1 MPRKRKP
8 LTEWQRQAKNFKA
21 RIRYNEKKGFSISE
35 YARVVAEHIKEYTA
49 EELKGFTHE
58 VIRDIDSVSEAQLTV
73 DNYRQFLQEFITPG
87 KQYES
92 QGAYLLLAWFN
103 SLLDTRSV
111 VKVAEMVKRGLEENG
126 LPDYSAKYREKDA
139 LVYIGKMQAWL
150 PEDMRLTDEQV
161 YHYANDYDSGDWGD
175 IYDYDY

>member
-58 VIRDIDSVSEAQLTV
+58 FIRDVDSISEAQLTV
-73 DNYRQFLQEFITPG
+73 DNYRQFLEEFETPG
-87 KQYES
+87 EKYES
-92 QGAYLLLAWFN
+92 QGARLLLVWFN
-103 SLLDTRSV
+103 SLLGSFNVRE
-111 VKVAEMVKRGLEENG
+111 VAEMVKRGLEENG
-126 LPDYSAKYREKDA
+126 LPDYSVKYREHDA
-139 LVYIGKMQAWL
+139 LAYIGKMQAWL
-150 PEDMRLTDEQV
+150 PEYMRLSDEQV
-161 YHYANDYDSGDWGD
+161 YNYAYFMDADDVWTDYD
-175 IYDYDY
+175 

>member
-8 LTEWQRQAKNFKA
+8 LTEWQKQAKNFKQ
-21 RIRYNEKKGFSISE
+21 RIRYSEKKGYSVSAHAR
-35 YARVVAEHIKEYTA
+35 YAVEHIKEYTA

-58 VIRDIDSVSEAQLTV
+58 YIRDVDSISKAQLIIE
-73 DNYRQFLQEFITPG
+73 DYRQFLQEFITSG
-87 KQYES
+87 EKYES
-92 QGAYLLLAWFN
+92 KGAYLLLAWFN

-111 VKVAEMVKRGLEENG
+111 RQVAEMVTRGLEENG
-126 LPDYSAKYREKDA
+126 LPDYSVKYRERDA
-139 LVYIGKMQAWL
+139 LAYIGKMQVWL

-161 YHYANDYDSGDWGD
+161 YRYANDYDSVDWGD

>member
-58 VIRDIDSVSEAQLTV
+58 YIRDVDSISEAQLTV
-73 DNYRQFLQEFITPG
+73 ENYRQFLKEFITPG
-87 KQYES
+87 EKYET
-92 QGAYLLLAWFN
+92 QGAYLLFAWFN

-111 VKVAEMVKRGLEENG
+111 RQVAEMVKRGLEENG
-126 LPDYSAKYREKDA
+126 LPDYSVKYREHDA
-139 LVYIGKMQAWL
+139 LAYIGKMQVWL
-150 PEDMRLTDEQV
+150 PEDMRLSDEQV
-161 YHYANDYDSGDWGD
+161 YRYVNNQDGIDWG
-175 IYDYDY
+175 YDYDY